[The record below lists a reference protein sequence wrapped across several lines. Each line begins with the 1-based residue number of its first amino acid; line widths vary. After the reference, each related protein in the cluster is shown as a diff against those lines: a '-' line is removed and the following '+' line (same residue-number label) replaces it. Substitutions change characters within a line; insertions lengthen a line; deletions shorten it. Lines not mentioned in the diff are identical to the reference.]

1 MKTRTANR
9 YDRWQAAA
17 ACAALFATSAQ
28 LPAATGEPRASGKE
42 TAGVA
47 SGLAVGAAAG
57 GPFGALIGAATGAWL
72 GDRMHRQGMAQSAA
86 EQRLNAQ
93 RQLSVGLMLTTRFR
107 TDQTELRAEDISALQ
122 GLASLLRERPDLQAR
137 ICGYTDPRGSVAYN
151 EVLAMRRATAVAA
164 VLQQA
169 GVPAERL
176 QLQGFAAQGIV
187 APGTTEDGTASAV
200 KPDLDGYALERRVTV
215 EVQALAERS

>member
-9 YDRWQAAA
+9 YERWQAAA

-47 SGLAVGAAAG
+47 SGLAVGAAAA

-86 EQRLNAQ
+86 EQQLNAQ
-93 RQLSVGLMLTTRFR
+93 RQLSIGLMLTTRFR
-107 TDQTELRAEDISALQ
+107 TDQAELREEDVTALQ
-122 GLASLLRERPDLQAR
+122 GLASLLRERRDLQAR
-137 ICGYTDPRGSVAYN
+137 ICGYTDPRGSVSYN
-151 EVLAMRRATAVAA
+151 EALAMRRATAVAA

-169 GVPAERL
+169 GVPVERL
-176 QLQGFAAQGIV
+176 QLNAFVAQSGQTPGMTPDGATSV
-187 APGTTEDGTASAV
+187 A